1 MREVLLSVPNDTIGR
16 EAPSYSKLKNVPY
29 FSYINLEM
37 RHIPFRISFKEGMCH
52 TRVTFFIID
61 RSEVSG
67 LSIRVKLLLSYT
79 GMLIISLLVVV
90 VTAGLFTIAA
100 TGDIHGIR
108 DFYKVHYQ
116 LNPLTEEEESIFLEL
131 KYLAKNEPDQL
142 QDKELLK
149 DYDFK
154 LRTVRAGLFVRRES
168 NQVFESYTINQP
180 ALEKHLPPYDL
191 NNNQIRN
198 TFNIG
203 ERFYA
208 YAKFDF
214 RYSDGAKG
222 SVFVIRER
230 SPFGE
235 VTRKLLPILVFL
247 LIGVVVVAN
256 VLLYRWIT
264 RSVVKPLDLLRN
276 SADHIKEGNLQF
288 SLDLHSK
295 DEIGQLNE
303 AFENMRKRLHES
315 VQLRL
320 QDEENR
326 KELISNISHDLRTP
340 ITNIKGYIEGIRDG
354 VADTPEKMDKY
365 VNIIYSK
372 TADLDKLVDELI
384 LYSKLDLKQVPFAFE
399 PVDIVGFLDDCIDE
413 LRYVLEESD
422 ISLQWGERPSQGI
435 EVLADLEKLKRTV
448 LNIIGNAQN
457 FMDKPHK
464 IIRVSVH
471 TSAEWVTIEIRDN
484 GAGIPP
490 EAVPHI
496 FERFYRAESSR
507 NSSTGGSGLGLAI
520 ASQIIEGHGG
530 SIRVQ
535 SELGTGTSLFFTL
548 RRITNEGGE
557 EGYGRSDSNH

>member
-1 MREVLLSVPNDTIGR
+1 M
-16 EAPSYSKLKNVPY
+16 
-29 FSYINLEM
+29 
-37 RHIPFRISFKEGMCH
+37 
-52 TRVTFFIID
+52 
-61 RSEVSG
+61 
-67 LSIRVKLLLSYT
+67 SIRVKLLLSYT
-79 GMLIISLLVVV
+79 AMLIISLSVFFVI
-90 VTAGLFTIAA
+90 ASLFTTAA
-100 TGDIHGIR
+100 TGDIHSIR

-116 LNPLTEEEESIFLEL
+116 LNPLTEQEESIFLEL

-142 QDKELLK
+142 QNEKLLL

-154 LRTVRAGLFVRRES
+154 LKTVRAGLFIRRES
-168 NQVFESYTINQP
+168 NQVFASRTFNQP
-180 ALEKHLPPYDL
+180 ALDQNLPPYDL
-191 NNNQIRN
+191 DNNQIRN

-214 RYSDGAKG
+214 RFSDGAKG
-222 SVFVIRER
+222 GVFVIRER

-235 VTRKLLPILVFL
+235 VIRKLLPILIIILF
-247 LIGVVVVAN
+247 GVVVVAN
-256 VLLYRWIT
+256 LLLYRWIT
-264 RSVVKPLDLLRN
+264 RSVVKPLDLLRT

-303 AFENMRKRLHES
+303 AFENMRKRLLES

-372 TADLDKLVDELI
+372 AADLDKLVDELF
-384 LYSKLDLKQVPFAFE
+384 LYSRLDLKQIRFNFE
-399 PVDIVGFLDDCIDE
+399 HVDIVGFLDDCIDE
-413 LRYVLEESD
+413 LYYELEEKG
-422 ISLQWGERPSQGI
+422 ILLEWGGRPSESI

-448 LNIIGNAQN
+448 LNIISNAQH
-457 FMDKPHK
+457 FMDKEQK
-464 IIRVSVH
+464 MIRVFVDVSPVWI
-471 TSAEWVTIEIRDN
+471 TVEIRDN
-484 GAGIPP
+484 GKGIPP
-490 EAVPHI
+490 EALPHV
-496 FERFYRAESSR
+496 FERFYRAEESR

-520 ASQIIEGHGG
+520 ANQIIEEHGG
-530 SIRVQ
+530 SIWVS
-535 SELGTGTSLFFTL
+535 SELGIGTSLFFTL
-548 RRITNEGGE
+548 KRKTNQEVIPN
-557 EGYGRSDSNH
+557 S